1 MPSYPRRC
9 DCCAALVHRGVWDIA
24 EPGAAKSWAI
34 CRVCA
39 LHIALKADGAL
50 WVPPECPAPPHPKL
64 RVLHPADPDDDAPAL
79 A

>member
-1 MPSYPRRC
+1 MPNYPRRC
-9 DCCAALVHRGVWDIA
+9 DCCAALVHTGVWDIA

-39 LHIALKADGAL
+39 GHVALKADGTL
-50 WVPPECPAPPHPKL
+50 WVPPDCPSPPHPKL
-64 RVLHPADPDDDAPAL
+64 RVLHPDDNAPAP